1 MWTPTPVAGPSLA
14 QGISAGGRLADIL
27 HQGRQR
33 RALPRLAE
41 IAKAGDYQ
49 QLGAEMINAGFVQ
62 PGLNATNIPYQRD
75 MENRRFEA
83 NQAHRAAGQS
93 LAQEKF
99 AYSQNQP
106 QSPLAKLKADFD
118 SGRIDQTTYDAAVK
132 KATESRNGITVGPDG
147 TVRIGGPAKAP
158 TEGQAKANIYASRME
173 TANGII
179 NTLEKQGT
187 DFWQQMA
194 SKAGMLG
201 NYAKT
206 PEFRQFEQAKR
217 DFINATLRQESGAVI
232 SPAEFENGEK
242 QYFPQPGDDAA
253 TIAQKQ
259 QNRITAMNAIREA
272 SGPFSGGGNGGNGG
286 MTKGVYDSL
295 PSGAVFEHNGKKYR
309 KP

>member
-1 MWTPTPVAGPSLA
+1 M
-14 QGISAGGRLADIL
+14 
-27 HQGRQR
+27 
-33 RALPRLAE
+33 
-41 IAKAGDYQ
+41 
-49 QLGAEMINAGFVQ
+49 
-62 PGLNATNIPYQRD
+62 
-75 MENRRFEA
+75 
-83 NQAHRAAGQS
+83 
-93 LAQEKF
+93 
-99 AYSQNQP
+99 
-106 QSPLAKLKADFD
+106 
-118 SGRIDQTTYDAAVK
+118 
-132 KATESRNGITVGPDG
+132 GPDG